1 MGVRWCAVWGR
12 EIETNWFFEENN
24 SSARASHFLVHF
36 SARASHFLVHFSAR
50 YDVNHIMRKVP
61 TELTKTT
68 HAVFVPVHGE
78 AVPRSHDFA
87 PEQNSRSCAAT
98 GVSPSRHDMMVS
110 CKPWGKISSSEY
122 KTDIRSS
129 LAKNVGEKEGEPAK
143 GESRL
148 FQSNNLSYADIN

>member
-1 MGVRWCAVWGR
+1 MHCMGVRWCAVWGR

-24 SSARASHFLVHF
+24 SSARA
-36 SARASHFLVHFSAR
+36 AHFLVHFSAR

-98 GVSPSRHDMMVS
+98 GVSPSRHDIFWWYLVNH
-110 CKPWGKISSSEY
+110 GEKISSSEY

>member
-78 AVPRSHDFA
+78 AVPRLHDFA

-98 GVSPSRHDMMVS
+98 GVGPRRHD
-110 CKPWGKISSSEY
+110 I
-122 KTDIRSS
+122 
-129 LAKNVGEKEGEPAK
+129 
-143 GESRL
+143 
-148 FQSNNLSYADIN
+148 F

>member
-24 SSARASHFLVHF
+24 S

-87 PEQNSRSCAAT
+87 PEQNSRSFAAT
-98 GVSPSRHDMMVS
+98 GVSPSRHD
-110 CKPWGKISSSEY
+110 I
-122 KTDIRSS
+122 
-129 LAKNVGEKEGEPAK
+129 
-143 GESRL
+143 
-148 FQSNNLSYADIN
+148 F

>member
-1 MGVRWCAVWGR
+1 MHCMGVRWCAVWGR

-36 SARASHFLVHFSAR
+36 SAR
-50 YDVNHIMRKVP
+50 YDANHIMRKVP

-87 PEQNSRSCAAT
+87 PEQNSRFCAAT
-98 GVSPSRHDMMVS
+98 GVSPSRHD
-110 CKPWGKISSSEY
+110 I
-122 KTDIRSS
+122 
-129 LAKNVGEKEGEPAK
+129 
-143 GESRL
+143 
-148 FQSNNLSYADIN
+148 F

>member
-50 YDVNHIMRKVP
+50 YDANHIMRKVP

-68 HAVFVPVHGE
+68 HADSFQSTGRPFPVHMI
-78 AVPRSHDFA
+78 SHRNKILA
-87 PEQNSRSCAAT
+87 PVQQP
-98 GVSPSRHDMMVS
+98 G
-110 CKPWGKISSSEY
+110 
-122 KTDIRSS
+122 
-129 LAKNVGEKEGEPAK
+129 
-143 GESRL
+143 
-148 FQSNNLSYADIN
+148 

>member
-36 SARASHFLVHFSAR
+36 SARC
-50 YDVNHIMRKVP
+50 DVNHIMRKVP

-78 AVPRSHDFA
+78 AVPRSHNFP

-98 GVSPSRHDMMVS
+98 GVSPSRHD
-110 CKPWGKISSSEY
+110 I
-122 KTDIRSS
+122 
-129 LAKNVGEKEGEPAK
+129 
-143 GESRL
+143 
-148 FQSNNLSYADIN
+148 F

>member
-1 MGVRWCAVWGR
+1 MNSAVDTKKRGMHCMGVRWCAVWGR

-24 SSARASHFLVHF
+24 S

-98 GVSPSRHDMMVS
+98 GVSPSRHD
-110 CKPWGKISSSEY
+110 I
-122 KTDIRSS
+122 
-129 LAKNVGEKEGEPAK
+129 
-143 GESRL
+143 
-148 FQSNNLSYADIN
+148 F